1 MDGGMMMKTWT
12 RGVGVA
18 LAAVAMSAGVASAQY
33 AAPAEVG
40 TEVEAIELER
50 RAHEAT
56 SEIRDWGKASRLYRR
71 AAELRGDDPAAAKH
85 YRMAGLLAYYS
96 GHESDAVDDLTRAGE
111 SALEW
116 GDLRSAARSFLDAA
130 WVAGSDGHESDAFLL
145 AQRAERL
152 ARSPLLAAQ
161 DRADL
166 LRRITDG
173 PVPPAMPSY

>member
-1 MDGGMMMKTWT
+1 MMTWT
-12 RGVGVA
+12 RGVGVVFAA
-18 LAAVAMSAGVASAQY
+18 LAMSAGVASAQY
-33 AAPAEVG
+33 AAPAETG
-40 TEVEAIELER
+40 AEI
-50 RAHEAT
+50 EAT
-56 SEIRDWGKASRLYRR
+56 EIERQAQEATQEIGDWGKASRLYRR
-71 AAELRGDDPAAAKH
+71 AAALRDDDPSAAKH

-111 SALEW
+111 AALEW
-116 GDLRSAARSFLDAA
+116 GDLRAAARSFLDAA
-130 WVAGSDGHESDAFLL
+130 WVAGFDGHESEAFQL

-173 PVPPAMPSY
+173 PVPPEMPTH